1 MKNGK
6 LLVIG
11 GVVAVL
17 VICAFLFMG
26 GGSDTPGAGKI
37 TDKYASAREAIAK
50 GQPEK
55 AVEIL
60 KPMVEESDD
69 PAGWLLLGDAYV
81 SIETLDLPVG
91 DRYHAMEAYANG
103 AYLGDFESLK
113 RCIWFMSPFKIY
125 TELVHYNKQ
134 LLPGYITKD
143 ELQEREKAASALTDP
158 KAKDRA
164 LWVNLLIKVSVP
176 DANAIQLRWLMLA
189 EDRINKINNK
199 YRDARMQA
207 MLNNEEPPAIDEEDL
222 RQVDELVLMLLGQ
235 LYGMDMLDDGGLS
248 RLRGF
253 NHNINAILKVLKS
266 NSALDP
272 EVQEELYKRGMER
285 NDPFAYGAKAAG
297 MLIDLPQ
304 NPVLPE
310 AQEGLEE
317 VVAEAMP
324 LIEKGI
330 AGGDVLSLYALQD
343 LTLRQQIKMGV
354 PNPKINKEELGKQFG
369 VPLYKALR
377 EVGRSPYA
385 ICGDPLYIQYACLPK
400 EEFESI
406 CTMIEKSTYPGTN
419 KTWKSVKDKLQDS
432 RWEHPVSFKSAVLV
446 SDSVVL
452 SGTYNGEPIEIGFPI
467 YLNSL
472 TGEWNLVQGRG
483 IIVSKVD
490 KPIEDFESFVDVSQ
504 DAFSGKEGQADKLLP
519 WIQETLGI
527 KK

>member
-343 LTLRQQIKMGV
+343 LTLRQQIK
-354 PNPKINKEELGKQFG
+354 I
-369 VPLYKALR
+369 
-377 EVGRSPYA
+377 
-385 ICGDPLYIQYACLPK
+385 
-400 EEFESI
+400 
-406 CTMIEKSTYPGTN
+406 
-419 KTWKSVKDKLQDS
+419 KL
-432 RWEHPVSFKSAVLV
+432 
-446 SDSVVL
+446 
-452 SGTYNGEPIEIGFPI
+452 
-467 YLNSL
+467 
-472 TGEWNLVQGRG
+472 
-483 IIVSKVD
+483 
-490 KPIEDFESFVDVSQ
+490 
-504 DAFSGKEGQADKLLP
+504 
-519 WIQETLGI
+519 I
-527 KK
+527 KKSLGSSLECHCIRPLEKLDVRLMLYVGIHCISSMLASLKKSLKVSVL